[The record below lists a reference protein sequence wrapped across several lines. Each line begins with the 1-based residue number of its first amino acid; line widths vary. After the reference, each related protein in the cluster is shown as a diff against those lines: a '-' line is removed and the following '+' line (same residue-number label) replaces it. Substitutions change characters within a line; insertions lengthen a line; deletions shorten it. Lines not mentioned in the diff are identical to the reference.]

1 MSSCVS
7 CSSLSDA
14 GLLRMQQLFDAL
26 AEVGYIVELDM
37 KQVTDADDAMNAL
50 DMFER
55 LSQGHKSVVLDLPTL
70 VCNELL
76 RLLVTLLI
84 CFHISI
90 ITVQCNRHVVS
101 RNERFLLL
109 LGLFSSS
116 GVAGV
121 VLNIISPLCPDQ

>member
-1 MSSCVS
+1 MSHATSPPH
-7 CSSLSDA
+7 A

-37 KQVTDADDAMNAL
+37 KQVADADDAMDAL

-76 RLLVTLLI
+76 HQLVTVFPCIHMLSLINDIVLL
-84 CFHISI
+84 
-90 ITVQCNRHVVS
+90 
-101 RNERFLLL
+101 FL
-109 LGLFSSS
+109 
-116 GVAGV
+116 VMKV
-121 VLNIISPLCPDQ
+121 